1 MTTRIRHSAIALAI
15 FALSQSAHAAYTVMD
30 DDLFPTNAIP
40 ASAAPRYNP
49 PPSTYQNTY
58 QNDRAETYSVLFRKN
73 IWGLSDEGKKT
84 VMDLLPTM
92 HGNQILITGRP
103 DANPNQS
110 LAEQRSNWLRAW
122 LIKQGIPPSQIE
134 TDTKNTANNAIGNQY
149 PIDIR
154 IIGNRSVPTPV
165 APTQTFRP
173 TSPAP
178 TTVLTDNRIATV
190 RQIAQTAQAGRIDAK
205 DAIIMIAEL
214 LGATPLTPLA
224 ASASTTPKPAPAI
237 TVAPTPTPPPQPEF
251 VLVATAETSR
261 PKEWALSANKTL
273 KDNVVAWAK
282 TENYTVDWRAA
293 NYFQVG
299 RASTLAGELLNSV
312 DKVRTVAGLDMS
324 VWKKD
329 RLICIGDTQNPC
341 TKKN

>member
-1 MTTRIRHSAIALAI
+1 MTTKIRHSAIALAI
-15 FALSQSAHAAYTVMD
+15 FALSQTAQAGYTVMD

-49 PPSTYQNTY
+49 PPTTY
-58 QNDRAETYSVLFRKN
+58 QNDRGETYSVLFRKN

-84 VMDLLPTM
+84 IMDLLPAM

-103 DANPNQS
+103 DANPNQP

-122 LIKQGIPPSQIE
+122 LIQQGIPPSQIE

-149 PIDIR
+149 PVEIR
-154 IIGNRSVPTPV
+154 IIGNRSAPTPV

-173 TSPAP
+173 AITQSTIPAP
-178 TTVLTDNRIATV
+178 TTALPDNRIATV

-214 LGATPLTPLA
+214 LGATPLTPLTA
-224 ASASTTPKPAPAI
+224 AATPKPPTI
-237 TVAPTPTPPPQPEF
+237 TVAPTPAPPPKPEF
-251 VLVATAETSR
+251 ILVATAETSR

-299 RASTLAGELLNSV
+299 RASTLAGELLDSV